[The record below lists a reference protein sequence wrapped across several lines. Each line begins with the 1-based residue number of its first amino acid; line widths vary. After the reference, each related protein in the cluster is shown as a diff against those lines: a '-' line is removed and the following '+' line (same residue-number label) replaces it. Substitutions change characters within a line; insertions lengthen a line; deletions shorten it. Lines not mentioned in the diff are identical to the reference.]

1 MQRRTILQSGLGLV
15 FGTHLAAAM
24 KQDRLDAAF
33 DVLRDATNAGQIE
46 AASMYVRHRDSVRSR
61 SFGAAHSEDSIF
73 LLASISKPISIA
85 AVMTL
90 YDQKLFALDD
100 GVQKFLP
107 EFSGELRGRITM
119 RDLMTHRSGLPDQLP
134 ENTTLRGRHAELD
147 EFVAGAVTTPLLFT
161 PGSRYSY
168 SSMGILLAGE
178 VARRIGGK
186 SIATLVA
193 ESVLTPLEM
202 TQSALGVGDLKR
214 DSMMRCQVESAAPES
229 GSGDPATKSWDWN
242 SDYWRR
248 LGAPGAALTDR
259 PRTWPVFLTL
269 SCTRKDDCSDLKPR
283 S

>member
-1 MQRRTILQSGLGLV
+1 
-15 FGTHLAAAM
+15 M

-107 EFSGELRGRITM
+107 EFSGELRGRVTM

-134 ENTTLRGRHAELD
+134 ENTTTARSPRGTRR
-147 EFVAGAVTTPLLFT
+147 VRR
-161 PGSRYSY
+161 GSRDHSPALHA
-168 SSMGILLAGE
+168 GIAIQLLQHGNLAG
-178 VARRIGGK
+178 
-186 SIATLVA
+186 
-193 ESVLTPLEM
+193 
-202 TQSALGVGDLKR
+202 
-214 DSMMRCQVESAAPES
+214 
-229 GSGDPATKSWDWN
+229 
-242 SDYWRR
+242 WRS
-248 LGAPGAALTDR
+248 GAANRWQIDR
-259 PRTWPVFLTL
+259 DASGRSRVDAA
-269 SCTRKDDCSDLKPR
+269 RDDTFGASAWVI
-283 S
+283 